1 MVETAQ
7 ISRWG
12 QRFLGKLAAVMAML
26 VLAVASF
33 AGPAEAMTKIP
44 LTKVEANPCPA
55 EMAEGSVTSDG
66 SGRPADCYLIS
77 GVATNTTNKVVYD
90 ADVFGRVYDSEH
102 NSVMENRTR
111 LGLIPEVPPG
121 KTDFS
126 IRISVPASLEP
137 PLILEQF
144 RSSGFGSAVRLSLPG
159 SDFDND
165 FENDEDF

>member
-1 MVETAQ
+1 MVETRRT
-7 ISRWG
+7 SGWR
-12 QRFLGKLAAVMAML
+12 QRFWGKAV
-26 VLAVASF
+26 VAVALIIF
-33 AGPAEAMTKIP
+33 GAIGLAGPAEAMTKIA
-44 LTKVEANPCPA
+44 LRDIESNPCPA

-77 GVATNTTNKVVYD
+77 GVATNTTSKIVYD
-90 ADVFGRVYDSEH
+90 ADVFGRVYDSSH

-121 KTDFS
+121 DTEFS
-126 IRISVPASLEP
+126 IRISVPASLKP

>member
-1 MVETAQ
+1 MVEKGWV
-7 ISRWG
+7 SRWT
-12 QRFLGKLAAVMAML
+12 QRWMGKALAMMALFVLGI
-26 VLAVASF
+26 ASF
-33 AGPAEAMTKIP
+33 AGPAEAITKIA
-44 LTKVEANPCPA
+44 LRDIEANPCPA

-77 GVATNTTNKVVYD
+77 GVATNTTSKVVYD
-90 ADVFGRVYDSEH
+90 ADVFGRVYDKSH

-121 KTDFS
+121 DTEFA